1 MGARSAVVKLLEM
14 YGEEMMAKVHARRDR
29 WTALDY
35 AAHNGHVD
43 VVGILAPIPLPCSA
57 PEDISEESNS
67 DEPETQAEYLSHG
80 LLQSARAG
88 NLEISQYLI
97 SEGAQI
103 NFINDYFSGNTPL
116 SSAAGADNLGLVQL
130 LLASGADP
138 NLSAACGRVPIF
150 AATSLDVLRA
160 LVDAGANIHAEDNRS
175 RTVLVLVRDIELLR
189 FFLEHGADP
198 NHQDFL
204 GETPLHCACRR
215 SQKACVELLLQFGA
229 AASVEFKANGR
240 TPVNIAMRRGTPEVV
255 KILEP
260 FVQDPEFKR
269 EIAKWLKDGEDIG

>member
-35 AAHNGHVD
+35 AAHNGHMD
-43 VVGILAPIPLPCSA
+43 VVGILAPIPLPCGV
-57 PEDISEESNS
+57 PKDVSEESNS

-103 NFINDYFSGNTPL
+103 NFINDYFSGTTPL
-116 SSAAGADNLGLVQL
+116 SSAAAADNLELVQL

-138 NLSAACGRVPIF
+138 NLAPPADVSPYSLLPAW
-150 AATSLDVLRA
+150 TS
-160 LVDAGANIHAEDNRS
+160 S

-260 FVQDPEFKR
+260 FVQDPDFKR